1 MKIYHLLE
9 NLDDSYGGPAKSV
22 PYLVKTLE
30 ELEIQGHMLS
40 IKYNDNELNEVIK
53 RYDLK
58 WLSFQF
64 KFIKKFRYSKV
75 LKNYLVNVIKK
86 EKNIILHTHNLWNYI
101 PYVSFELAKK
111 YNIPHIVSIR
121 GSLYSWS
128 LAQNSLQKKIAWNL
142 FQKKIL
148 NQSSCIH
155 VTNISE
161 LKAVRSLGISSPIA
175 LVPNGINLDEFKIMN
190 NKDVSKAKLG
200 LKKDKNYILFLSRVH
215 PKKGLEYL
223 VDSWIKNSKKYHNW
237 DLLIVGPINDYKY
250 FNDLQNEI
258 NKYNLSN
265 RVHFTGMLRGEKR
278 IDCYSAS
285 SLFVLPS
292 HTENFGIAIAEAMAA
307 KLPVITTTGT
317 PWEEIEEHDAGWW
330 VELNL
335 QNINTALLKALSC
348 NEVELKK
355 KGYNGFELIQKYD
368 WKHQSIKMKK
378 VYEWV
383 LSNIKKPEF
392 VFRASDKSK

>member
-22 PYLVKTLE
+22 PYLVKSLK

-58 WLSFQF
+58 WLSFQYN
-64 KFIKKFRYSKV
+64 FIKKFRYSKEF
-75 LKNYLVNVIKK
+75 KNYLVKVIKK

-101 PYVSFELAKK
+101 PYISFKLAKK
-111 YNIPHIVSIR
+111 YNIPYILSTR
-121 GSLYSWS
+121 GALYPWS
-128 LAQNSLQKKIAWNL
+128 LTQNSLQKKIAWKL

-148 NQSSCIH
+148 NKSSCVH
-155 VTNISE
+155 ATNISE
-161 LKAVRSLGISSPIA
+161 LNVLRSLGVSSPIA
-175 LVPNGINLDEFKIMN
+175 LIPNGINFDEFKILN
-190 NKDVSKAKLG
+190 NEKLSKVNLG
-200 LKKDKNYILFLSRVH
+200 LKENKKYILFLSRVH

-223 VDSWIKNSKKYHNW
+223 IYSWIEISKKYLNW
-237 DLLIVGPINDYKY
+237 DLLIVGPVNDYKY
-250 FNDLQNEI
+250 YNDLQNKLS
-258 NKYNLSN
+258 KYNLSE

-292 HTENFGIAIAEAMAA
+292 HKENFGIAIAEAMAA
-307 KLPVITTTGT
+307 RLPVITTKGT
-317 PWEEIEEHDAGWW
+317 PWEEIEKYDAGWR

-335 QNINTALLKALSC
+335 QNINTALIKALSC
-348 NEVELKK
+348 SEEQLKK
-355 KGYNGFELIQKYD
+355 KGLNGFELIQKYD
-368 WKHQSIKMKK
+368 WKYQSIKMKE
-378 VYEWV
+378 VYKWV
-383 LSNIKKPEF
+383 IGNEKKPEF
-392 VFRASDKSK
+392 VFEVDDISV